1 MKRPPV
7 EFSWDWCEQKKY
19 CGFSSKNWYLL
30 LVSVRAWFSSKISD
44 DYPRTPVTF
53 MWEYSTPPF
62 PGVRITHNAACEK
75 ILKLG
80 MQINKSFNHV
90 SR

>member
-44 DYPRTPVTF
+44 DYLRTPVIF
-53 MWEYSTPPF
+53 IWEYSTPPF
-62 PGVRITHNAACEK
+62 PGVRITHDALPVNGVYRTSSCS
-75 ILKLG
+75 I
-80 MQINKSFNHV
+80 F
-90 SR
+90 

>member
-1 MKRPPV
+1 MKRPPL
-7 EFSWDWCEQKKY
+7 ELFWYWCEQKKHY
-19 CGFSSKNWYLL
+19 GFSFINFYLL

-62 PGVRITHNAACEK
+62 PGVKITHDALPVNGVYRTSYSS
-75 ILKLG
+75 I
-80 MQINKSFNHV
+80 F
-90 SR
+90 